1 METRVSITTL
11 PTGEKQITITG
22 NLPSAS
28 IEENAKYP
36 YTPWNVSYQQKQLEK
51 DGERLLQSLANVE
64 YVEELVSGRS
74 STREASRAEK
84 KRDRLAAQLVEAQ
97 AKVAALQSS
106 NPAS

>member
-22 NLPSAS
+22 NLPAAS
-28 IEENAKYP
+28 IEENGKYP

-64 YVEELVSGRS
+64 YVETLVSGRS
-74 STREASRAEK
+74 TNREASRAEK

-97 AKVAALQSS
+97 AKVAALQAS